1 MNLQTFQLS
10 HLKWCTKIGVKS
22 CKRSRDLKSDYCAH
36 CVVDYLDAM
45 ATLEKYDP
53 KEAVTNQPPVFP
65 SVSDE
70 ILQEGIDEL
79 VGSVRSGA
87 SRDTYPVGARF
98 VVGDQIFEVMDYDTV
113 KVAGKEHTLTL
124 RLFTRDYSEMPFDS
138 SAPGGVEWHKSTV
151 RNWLNS
157 TFLNQ
162 IRAPLRNVILDVE
175 NHTIAK
181 VKMCPKCG
189 SETCTCGCRD
199 NVEYTEV
206 TRVSTEKVWLPS
218 VGQLGIIDDDREGDV
233 LDAFDKD
240 LCFTASAKRAICEY
254 HGDEVVPKPYWLRS
268 QYENENGIRI
278 LTIGK
283 NGELSH
289 MEDTYETTAMVIPYI
304 TIG

>member
-1 MNLQTFQLS
+1 MNLQSFQLS
-10 HLKWCTKIGVKS
+10 HLNWCTKIGVKR
-22 CKRSRDLKSDYCAH
+22 CKRSRNLKSDYCAH
-36 CVVDYLDAM
+36 CVVDYLGAM

-65 SVSDE
+65 SISDE
-70 ILQEGIDEL
+70 ILQDGINEL
-79 VGSVRSGA
+79 IELVRSGTA
-87 SRDTYPVGARF
+87 KDTYPVGARF
-98 VVGDQIFEVMDYDTV
+98 TIGDQIFEIMDHDTV

-124 RLFTRDYSEMPFDS
+124 RLFTRDYAEIPFDS
-138 SAPGGVEWHKSTV
+138 TNGGVEWWKSSI
-151 RNWLNS
+151 REWLN
-157 TFLNQ
+157 TKFYNQ
-162 IRAPLRNVILDVE
+162 IRIPLRSVILDVE
-175 NHTIAK
+175 NHTLAK

-189 SETCTCGCRD
+189 SETCNCGCRD
-199 NVEYTEV
+199 NVDYTEV

-218 VGQLGIIDDDREGDV
+218 AGQIGIVDDDREGGV
-233 LDAFDKD
+233 LDAFNTD

-268 QYENENGIRI
+268 QYENENGIRV

-289 MEDTYETTAMVIPYI
+289 MEDTYETTAMAIPYI